1 MGSRLEAGALKQ
13 SKGDPMR
20 FFSGWLGWLFCELA
34 FRLFDRGI
42 DRVGGW
48 LYRRGSYFYSL

>member
-1 MGSRLEAGALKQ
+1 
-13 SKGDPMR
+13 MR

-42 DRVGGW
+42 DRGW